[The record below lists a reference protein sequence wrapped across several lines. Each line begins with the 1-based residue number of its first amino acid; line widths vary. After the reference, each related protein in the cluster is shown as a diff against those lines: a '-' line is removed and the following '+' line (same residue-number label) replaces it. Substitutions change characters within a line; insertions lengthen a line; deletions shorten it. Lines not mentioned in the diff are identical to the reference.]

1 MLLAAVVLTLLV
13 VVGGCELRF
22 QDPFSHPA
30 DDADTRIFDDES
42 GSGTAS
48 GDGSD
53 GGADGDS
60 GGDAD
65 GDSGGDAD
73 GDSGGDADE
82 GPPYGGVID
91 FRTITVDGIGD
102 DWDGVTSIIYDAD
115 GDSLYAGTG
124 GDIVRLRLAA
134 DETFLYFSIELADD
148 TPYAIQ
154 WISYGIMI
162 LGPDSEA
169 TLRLRYN
176 GTDWYAY
183 TYIREQDGTTQD
195 PIPGFDPGWIVAG
208 SPTGPI
214 EYQIERTMVAQES
227 ELSFLG
233 YIFSFD
239 MYGGPV
245 DGETDRTEEW
255 LYTLP

>member
-1 MLLAAVVLTLLV
+1 MIVVMVLVLLL
-13 VVGGCELRF
+13 GGCELRF

-65 GDSGGDAD
+65 
-73 GDSGGDADE
+73 E

-102 DWDGVTSIIYDAD
+102 DWDGVTSIIYDAA

-124 GDIVRLRLAA
+124 GDIVRVRLAA
-134 DETFLYFSIELADD
+134 DDTFLYFAIDLADD
-148 TPYAIQ
+148 TP
-154 WISYGIMI
+154 S
-162 LGPDSEA
+162 
-169 TLRLRYN
+169 
-176 GTDWYAY
+176 
-183 TYIREQDGTTQD
+183 TTQEFDYKVWIQD
-195 PIPGFDPGWIVAG
+195 PGADIDNFIVGNIEFRVSYDGANWFADAGVWDGNDWAIIPGLDSAWGAAG
-208 SPTGPI
+208 SPN
-214 EYQIERTMVAQES
+214 
-227 ELSFLG
+227 
-233 YIFSFD
+233 
-239 MYGGPV
+239 GPV
-245 DGETDRTEEW
+245 EMQIDRSMVIQKNDLIFKGHIQRTTVPEDPDTTEKW